1 MFVEISRELAKDK
14 GIKNGDKVRI
24 LCVRGQIEAVAS
36 VTNRLKPFRLN
47 GRTVHQIGMP
57 WHFGYE
63 GLATGDSANCL
74 TPQVA
79 DVNTM
84 IPEFRAFLCDVRK
97 DVV

>member
-1 MFVEISRELAKDK
+1 
-14 GIKNGDKVRI
+14 
-24 LCVRGQIEAVAS
+24 
-36 VTNRLKPFRLN
+36 
-47 GRTVHQIGMP
+47 MP

-63 GLATGDSANCL
+63 GLATGGSANCL

-97 DVV
+97 DVF